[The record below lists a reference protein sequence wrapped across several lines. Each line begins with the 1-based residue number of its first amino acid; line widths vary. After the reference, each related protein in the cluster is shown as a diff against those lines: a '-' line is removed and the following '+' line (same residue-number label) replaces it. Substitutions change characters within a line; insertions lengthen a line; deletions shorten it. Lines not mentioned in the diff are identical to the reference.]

1 MIITKS
7 YGFLMIS
14 GGIEVNWLAQ
24 TCLILEPKFA
34 DNPEA
39 FNDYNI
45 EVIVVMKVKRESSR
59 DRFALSIF
67 IFVSKLTMDI
77 GTKSM
82 AFFENIIRETVWTET
97 HKIVEL

>member
-1 MIITKS
+1 
-7 YGFLMIS
+7 MIS
-14 GGIEVNWLAQ
+14 EGIEVNWLAQ

-45 EVIVVMKVKRESSR
+45 QVIVVMKVKRESSR

-67 IFVSKLTMDI
+67 LLFQNLQ
-77 GTKSM
+77 
-82 AFFENIIRETVWTET
+82 WT
-97 HKIVEL
+97 